1 MAFVSAE
8 AQLVPRPNRPGEHP
22 GVGDLLSFRI
32 ALDLEDEP
40 GGWGLRVAVR
50 RRQELLDS
58 GGQGLHAGAGQGGTD
73 VHGMHEHLLRLRSQ
87 FGEELRIRRLR
98 LVFDVRGEDPV
109 VVLRQ
114 RLGQPGSKRGVV
126 SVERLDACAAGAERV
141 RAPHPHDRRSQALRD
156 RVHGA
161 LVVGARAVDLV
172 HEQERRNAQ
181 PLQGA
186 HEDARLGLDAL
197 DRRDDQHGAVEHVQ
211 DTFNLGDEVGV
222 ARGVDQVD
230 VDAAERE
237 RGDGRPDGDAAP
249 ALELQRVGLRGSG
262 IDAADFV
269 DDAGFEEKP
278 LREGCLTGVYMRQDS
293 EVELFLRHA
302 SFLPS

>member
-1 MAFVSAE
+1 M
-8 AQLVPRPNRPGEHP
+8 
-22 GVGDLLSFRI
+22 
-32 ALDLEDEP
+32 
-40 GGWGLRVAVR
+40 
-50 RRQELLDS
+50 
-58 GGQGLHAGAGQGGTD
+58 
-73 VHGMHEHLLRLRSQ
+73 
-87 FGEELRIRRLR
+87 
-98 LVFDVRGEDPV
+98 
-109 VVLRQ
+109 LRQ
-114 RLGQPGSKRGVV
+114 CLGEPGSKRGVV
-126 SVERLDACAAGAERV
+126 SVERLEACGSRTERV
-141 RAPHPHDRRSQALRD
+141 RAAHSHDRGGQAFRD
-156 RVHGA
+156 RLDGA
-161 LVVGARAVDLV
+161 LVVGAGAVDLV
-172 HEQERRNAQ
+172 HEQQRRNVQ

-197 DRRDDQHGAVEHVQ
+197 DRGDDQHRAVEHVQ
-211 DTFNLGDEVGV
+211 NPFHLGDEVGV

-237 RGDGRPDGDAAP
+237 RGDGRLDRDAPP

-278 LREGCLTGVYMRQDS
+278 LRESCLTGVYMRQDS